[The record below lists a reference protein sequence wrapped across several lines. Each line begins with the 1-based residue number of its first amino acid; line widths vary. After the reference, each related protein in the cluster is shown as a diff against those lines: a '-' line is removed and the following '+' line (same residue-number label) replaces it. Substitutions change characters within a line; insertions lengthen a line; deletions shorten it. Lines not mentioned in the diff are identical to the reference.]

1 MFEEVIDNLLL
12 SLDLSVHLIKLL
24 LEPVH
29 SHVGSVKVPYYVDGF
44 CSFWVLDVG
53 LAALAGLVVLL
64 AGALVDLVDANF
76 KLGLQQQLLLLT
88 ELRLH
93 HEQAFRLA
101 QPELELF
108 LLPLPP
114 CLELILL
121 GPGDTGHVQRGDL
134 HRDFIS
140 RQVFV

>member
-1 MFEEVIDNLLL
+1 M
-12 SLDLSVHLIKLL
+12 
-24 LEPVH
+24 
-29 SHVGSVKVPYYVDGF
+29 
-44 CSFWVLDVG
+44 LDVG

-76 KLGLQQQLLLLT
+76 KLGLQQQLLFLT

-93 HEQAFRLA
+93 HEQAFRLG

-121 GPGDTGHVQRGDL
+121 
-134 HRDFIS
+134 
-140 RQVFV
+140 